1 MWCQKQKKAS
11 MQILNIILSDSR
23 AKNCAEHKQEWFHLK
38 VERHREV
45 SSIETPICKT
55 ILTGISH
62 MI

>member
-1 MWCQKQKKAS
+1 